1 MNSADERLKICQSLG
16 FASQTELF
24 QFISVEAKKDPD
36 ALLQRGLNAKN
47 LAAAGYPPAGLGRMG
62 YDNEALKKL
71 GCALRPNGTPEPL
84 DDSDDQNGGGAAR
97 VSKAGNIVPMSA
109 RPGVPKKA

>member
-1 MNSADERLKICQSLG
+1 MNSAEERLKICQSLG

-36 ALLQRGLNAKN
+36 ALLQRGLNAQT

-62 YDNEALKKL
+62 YDNAALKKL
-71 GCALRPNGTPEPL
+71 GCALMADGTPEPL
-84 DDSDDQNGGGAAR
+84 DDSNDEGSRGAAR
-97 VSKAGNIVPMSA
+97 VTAAGKIVPMSA
-109 RPGVPKKA
+109 RPGPPKKA